1 MYRRIS
7 RLLRAKTS
15 ISSLASRAKM
25 SMSNLANRAKM
36 SMSNPA
42 IESEDE
48 YVESRD

>member
-1 MYRRIS
+1 
-7 RLLRAKTS
+7 
-15 ISSLASRAKM
+15 M